1 MGVKY
6 LASHIGG
13 CYAARRMVSLKTMAD
28 DHRRTYGCQPVIVV
42 DGSNVVSWIYL
53 AKENSLECIY
63 GGQWL
68 QFVNIL
74 KKFKMRFENIGV
86 KLVFI
91 FDGTICS
98 SKRQTWIQR
107 TEEKSEK
114 IASLFNLI
122 RQNNNKAIKQCENIP
137 ISLRILA
144 RIALKELDI
153 EMYQT
158 NKEVDPDNFIA
169 DYANKN
175 DSVFAILSSDTD
187 FIIYQTKPHL
197 SLYHL
202 DLSSMRTILYDRK
215 CFAERYLNIQVKQLP
230 LFACLMGNDSIPYDD
245 LKSFHEQFL
254 DGESYAVMK
263 TWEEKKKKLSIVIQN
278 ICDLIRNIR
287 WTGDF
292 PEEQELED
300 ISEKVF
306 ILNRLKHFLEK
317 HSTLLDKC
325 SPVCIYNLFCI
336 MLPSSDR
343 QRYDILFLNYY

>member
-1 MGVKY
+1 
-6 LASHIGG
+6 
-13 CYAARRMVSLKTMAD
+13 
-28 DHRRTYGCQPVIVV
+28 
-42 DGSNVVSWIYL
+42 
-53 AKENSLECIY
+53 
-63 GGQWL
+63 
-68 QFVNIL
+68 
-74 KKFKMRFENIGV
+74 
-86 KLVFI
+86 
-91 FDGTICS
+91 
-98 SKRQTWIQR
+98 
-107 TEEKSEK
+107 
-114 IASLFNLI
+114 
-122 RQNNNKAIKQCENIP
+122 
-137 ISLRILA
+137 
-144 RIALKELDI
+144 
-153 EMYQT
+153 MYQT
-158 NKEVDPDNFIA
+158 DKEVDPDNFIV

-306 ILNRLKHFLEK
+306 RRKSETVLLRDALKVYTIDSSIPVLSICSNVHSELVKALHEK
-317 HSTLLDKC
+317 HLKC
-325 SPVCIYNLFCI
+325 SSVCIYNLFCKKEYG
-336 MLPSSDR
+336 SSEV
-343 QRYDILFLNYY
+343 